1 MRQIEESEKA
11 GSHWELNLGNL
22 ACATSTL
29 PLSYHSQTTTSLHTG
44 VSVAPVQYITEDCE
58 GWWLSCCRSSVVKH
72 WLHKA
77 HQNMHLNLYFHC
89 EGRWSK
95 QIELK
100 LILDHEA
107 IVVLCFQAIPI
118 ITAAL
123 FTSTTQNLICLCLF
137 VKLELIL
144 LYNLYTVYS
153 FYSSH
158 CSDYANNFIFFTANL
173 LGTS

>member
-1 MRQIEESEKA
+1 M
-11 GSHWELNLGNL
+11 
-22 ACATSTL
+22 
-29 PLSYHSQTTTSLHTG
+29 
-44 VSVAPVQYITEDCE
+44 
-58 GWWLSCCRSSVVKH
+58 SCCRSSVVKH
-72 WLHKA
+72 WLHKP

-95 QIELK
+95 QIELE

-107 IVVLCFQAIPI
+107 VVMLCFQAVPI

-137 VKLELIL
+137 VKLELVLLLFVKLELIFL
-144 LYNLYTVYS
+144 LFVKLELIVLYNFYTVYS

-158 CSDYANNFIFFTANL
+158 CSDYANNFIFFIANL